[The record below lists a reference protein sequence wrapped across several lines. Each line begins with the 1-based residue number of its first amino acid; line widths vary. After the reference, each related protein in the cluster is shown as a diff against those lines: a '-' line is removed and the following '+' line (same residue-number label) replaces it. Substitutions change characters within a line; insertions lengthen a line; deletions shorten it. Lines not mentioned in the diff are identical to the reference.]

1 MVTGAAAVVVGGTAV
16 VGTLDDDEDGCEAVV
31 GAAVVPGGLVVL
43 LPAQAVNATPQQAAK
58 SAISPARA
66 FICPTRY
73 EPRPARCATVL
84 PSVLSI
90 WAGRYGEPSGVA
102 QEMFGRHRNDELPQN
117 TEADVDVHLEWDID
131 AVQQAVTAFLQNA
144 SDGSRQSLV
153 AVLGRLDSQIDLS
166 DAYAANIVGSP
177 LWGQAP
183 KGDVLGET
191 SSTPMAEEIPG
202 AVVRVQVALVRAAKA
217 AVRDPSPGAASKTCA
232 PQTAALAAASGRPD
246 QP

>member
-1 MVTGAAAVVVGGTAV
+1 
-16 VGTLDDDEDGCEAVV
+16 
-31 GAAVVPGGLVVL
+31 
-43 LPAQAVNATPQQAAK
+43 
-58 SAISPARA
+58 
-66 FICPTRY
+66 
-73 EPRPARCATVL
+73 
-84 PSVLSI
+84 
-90 WAGRYGEPSGVA
+90 
-102 QEMFGRHRNDELPQN
+102 MFGRHRNDEPPQN

-217 AVRDPSPGAASKTCA
+217 AVRDPSPSSLEDLRTTNAS
-232 PQTAALAAASGRPD
+232 LAAASGRPD